1 MILTVPVYKAIKWM
15 VWDEQGPLRGFS
27 SQEDARHFVGDDTS
41 LKIIPIP
48 KKFKQIIVEEAPF

>member
-27 SQEDARHFVGDDTS
+27 SQEDARHFVGNDTS
-41 LKIIPIP
+41 LKIVPIP
-48 KKFKQIIVEEAPF
+48 KKFKQIEVEEALF